1 MSLSF
6 GGGGY
11 PARHDIS
18 HHFNT
23 CLKATHG
30 LYVGCGYNDPYFPR
44 FTRLPNNWRGKLL
57 REGADNAEW
66 RGRSLFRDT
75 MASRRCESPV
85 PCRSTGDG
93 DQGFDLTRGMWCC
106 SLPQSPSLL
115 RSRSSPHFPAHHDEV
130 D

>member
-1 MSLSF
+1 MAFML
-6 GGGGY
+6 G
-11 PARHDIS
+11 ADITIRTS
-18 HHFNT
+18 VSRLAPYLTFFN
-23 CLKATHG
+23 LR
-30 LYVGCGYNDPYFPR
+30 YFPR